1 MKFWRRLSVLIP
13 AAVLLVSLVGIFL
26 TRGVMANL
34 PFLKSRQSRAN
45 AGDLVDQRPWQT
57 AQALASAA
65 VSTEEHEYAR
75 EALRL
80 SDHEVDQAFAQAL
93 RQASTQT
100 KPLNAQG
107 QALQQRVAALGVT
120 VQEDQAQFDRLTAA
134 LKAVPAAGSARRG
147 APAAPVV
154 TSDDVDVAKAQ
165 LQLDTDELAD
175 ANEDLAR
182 MSGDKRGQIQQEL
195 TDRDASTKKYETQN
209 EGTAQTS
216 TMSAKRFGTL
226 SGRLGGWFDQRTRMD
241 MLKQAQD
248 DATAGAA
255 ALTGEHAQVEA
266 SLGAA
271 QKSGKTA
278 AESKAS
284 ELAEMHSLVKVQG
297 ILDDRIQTLQQLA
310 TVYGRWL
317 DQVKMQHGIVE
328 HMILRSVALIAFLI
342 LCGTLVSVGV
352 GRLLD
357 RLTIDARSLHAMK
370 TVVTLGIQ
378 LLNLL
383 LVLFVIFGVPSQM
396 PTILGLATAG
406 LTVVFQDFILAF
418 FGWFVLMGKNGMR
431 DGDWVEIN
439 GVGGEV
445 VQITMFRTYLLETGN
460 WTDKGHPT
468 GRTVTFM
475 NSFAITGHYFNFS
488 TSGQWMWDE
497 IRVNLPAGVESYK
510 AIEAIQASVAKETE
524 EDTKLADSEWGRAS
538 QRLGLKQFGATPTV
552 SQRPAASGVDVVV
565 RYVTRASD
573 RYEVRNKVYQAVID
587 LMHPQEEASV
597 GAGNKP

>member
-154 TSDDVDVAKAQ
+154 TSDAVDVAKAQ

-195 TDRDASTKKYETQN
+195 TDRDASTKK
-209 EGTAQTS
+209 
-216 TMSAKRFGTL
+216 
-226 SGRLGGWFDQRTRMD
+226 
-241 MLKQAQD
+241 
-248 DATAGAA
+248 
-255 ALTGEHAQVEA
+255 
-266 SLGAA
+266 
-271 QKSGKTA
+271 
-278 AESKAS
+278 
-284 ELAEMHSLVKVQG
+284 
-297 ILDDRIQTLQQLA
+297 
-310 TVYGRWL
+310 
-317 DQVKMQHGIVE
+317 
-328 HMILRSVALIAFLI
+328 
-342 LCGTLVSVGV
+342 
-352 GRLLD
+352 
-357 RLTIDARSLHAMK
+357 
-370 TVVTLGIQ
+370 
-378 LLNLL
+378 
-383 LVLFVIFGVPSQM
+383 
-396 PTILGLATAG
+396 
-406 LTVVFQDFILAF
+406 
-418 FGWFVLMGKNGMR
+418 
-431 DGDWVEIN
+431 
-439 GVGGEV
+439 
-445 VQITMFRTYLLETGN
+445 
-460 WTDKGHPT
+460 
-468 GRTVTFM
+468 
-475 NSFAITGHYFNFS
+475 
-488 TSGQWMWDE
+488 
-497 IRVNLPAGVESYK
+497 
-510 AIEAIQASVAKETE
+510 
-524 EDTKLADSEWGRAS
+524 
-538 QRLGLKQFGATPTV
+538 
-552 SQRPAASGVDVVV
+552 
-565 RYVTRASD
+565 
-573 RYEVRNKVYQAVID
+573 
-587 LMHPQEEASV
+587 
-597 GAGNKP
+597 